1 MVNVIGRTVSMQ
13 AAPPRQQQ
21 STIAEAISLLGN
33 TLFGDQTTPALKRE
47 QLRQMQAKNDLMTA
61 TQDAIGGAGEIIDP
75 QKFALA
81 AALGTVNGRNY
92 AQTRL
97 AQVAQ
102 QYGVE
107 SPEMARAQM
116 GAGESISATAP
127 GLKLDLANKLAI
139 QDAQEKT
146 KLRIADSAPMTVMT
160 DAGPQIVRQRD
171 AVGQRPMLSADQFK
185 SVQQQQAFPALPAE
199 RQQDFLFGADS
210 PGEIGNATT
219 ARGTLPV
226 FVRKDGLF
234 NVQTGERVTEPVTS
248 FGKVVAPSS
257 EALRPNVRG
266 ELQQAQITQDD
277 FINVLNR
284 AESIATRDPTL
295 FGVVGQLRRAGQ
307 AASETM
313 SNVAQI
319 FGAKDVDGVRAQ
331 ALAGLKNAGVND
343 GVIQRFGLFDPNIPE
358 LQAVSS
364 LLVYKAAAALAGQ
377 SGRGVTDKDIDHV
390 IKMVGDPM
398 SWTSSQQDF
407 LAKAKILRG
416 MISDSR
422 SLTNR
427 YLGTDN
433 PLPPAAAPQPTGSA
447 PLDTPAQG
455 GQPRVRRFNPATGK
469 LE

>member
-1 MVNVIGRTVSMQ
+1 MVNVIGRTVAVQ
-13 AAPPRQQQ
+13 AAPAKQQ
-21 STIAEAISLLGN
+21 SSVADAIAMLGN
-33 TLFGDQTTPALKRE
+33 TMFGDRLTPALKRE
-47 QLRQMQAKNDLMTA
+47 QLRQLQAKSDLITA
-61 TQDAIGGAGEIIDP
+61 TQDAIGSAGEVIDP

-97 AQVAQ
+97 AQTAQ
-102 QYGVE
+102 QYGAE

-146 KLRIADSAPMTVMT
+146 KLRIADSAPMTIMT

-171 AVGQRPMLSADQFK
+171 AFGQKPVLSTDQFK
-185 SVQQQQAFPALPAE
+185 SMQQQQAFPALSSD

-219 ARGTLPV
+219 AKGTLPV
-226 FVRKDGLF
+226 FARKDGLF

-248 FGKVVAPSS
+248 FGKVVAPST

-266 ELQQAQITQDD
+266 ELQQAQVAQDD

-313 SNVAQI
+313 GNVAQI
-319 FGAKDVDGVRAQ
+319 FGAKDVEGVRSQ
-331 ALAGLKNAGVND
+331 ALAGMKNAGVNE
-343 GVIQRFGLFDPNIPE
+343 GILQRFGLFDPNIPE

-364 LLVYKAAAALAGQ
+364 LLVYKAASALAGQ
-377 SGRGVTDKDIDHV
+377 SGRAVTDKDIDHV
-390 IKMVGDPM
+390 IKMVGDPV

-422 SLTNR
+422 GLTNK
-427 YLGTDN
+427 YLGTNN
-433 PLPPAAAPQPTGSA
+433 PLPPAATPQPASPA
-447 PLDTPAQG
+447 PLDAPAQG